1 MPDWRYSVESIEQNK
16 GSKSMIFTMDVGNTN
31 IKMALFDKEEMVGY
45 WRLSTTRKYT
55 SDEMGS
61 TLMNLFSMKGFKV
74 SDVDGVMLSS
84 VVPTINFT
92 VEHMFR
98 DYFDIEPMYVA
109 PGIKTSVDIK
119 YENPRELGSDR
130 ICNAVAAA
138 NIYGGPCVYID
149 FGTAT
154 TFGVLDEK
162 NAFLGG
168 AICPGLKL
176 TSEALVS
183 GTAKLPHIELIKPEH
198 AIGKTT
204 VANLQ
209 SGLIF
214 GYVGLVEYLAK
225 KLKNEMGHPDA
236 KVIATGG
243 TAKII
248 ASESDCIDVVDGLL
262 TLKGLRLIWEKNH

>member
-1 MPDWRYSVESIEQNK
+1 
-16 GSKSMIFTMDVGNTN
+16 MILTMDVGNTN
-31 IKMALFDKEEMVGY
+31 IKMALFEGEEMVGY

-55 SDEMGS
+55 SDEMGA
-61 TLMNLFSMKGFKV
+61 TMVNLFASKGFGVK
-74 SDVDGVMLSS
+74 DIDGVMLSS
-84 VVPTINFT
+84 VVPTMNFT
-92 VEHMFR
+92 VEHMCR
-98 DYFDIEPMYVA
+98 DYIGIEPMSVQ
-109 PGIKTSVDIK
+109 PGVKTGIDIK

-138 NIYGGPCVYID
+138 AIYGGPCVYID

-168 AICPGLKL
+168 AICPGIKL

-183 GTAKLPHIELIKPEH
+183 GTAKLPHVELIKPEH

-209 SGLIF
+209 SGLIY
-214 GYVGLVEYLAK
+214 GYVGLVDYLAN
-225 KLKNEMGHPDA
+225 KLRREMGYPDA
-236 KVIATGG
+236 RVIATGG
-243 TAKII
+243 TAKLI
-248 ASESDCIDVVDGLL
+248 ASESDVIDVIDGLL
-262 TLKGLRLIWEKNH
+262 TLKGLRIIWEKNH

>member
-1 MPDWRYSVESIEQNK
+1 
-16 GSKSMIFTMDVGNTN
+16 MIFTMDVGNTN
-31 IKMALFDKEEMVGY
+31 IKMALFDKKEMVGY

-61 TLMNLFSMKGFKV
+61 TLMNLFSMKGFNV

-84 VVPTINFT
+84 VVPTVNFT

-109 PGIKTSVDIK
+109 PGIKTGVDIK

-130 ICNAVAAA
+130 ICNAVASASL
-138 NIYGGPCVYID
+138 YGGPCVFVD

-154 TFGVLDEK
+154 TFGVLDSK
-162 NAFLGG
+162 NAFLVG
-168 AICPGLKL
+168 AICPGIKL
-176 TSEALVS
+176 ASEAIVS
-183 GTAKLPHIELIKPEH
+183 GTAKLPHIELIRPEH

-209 SGLIF
+209 SGLVF
-214 GYVGLVEYLAK
+214 GYVGQVEYLAN
-225 KLKNEMGHPDA
+225 KLRREMGYPDA

-243 TAKII
+243 MAKLI
-248 ASESDCIDVVDGLL
+248 ASESNVIDIIDGTL
-262 TLKGLRLIWEKNH
+262 TLKGLKILWEKNH